1 MDRTGLFVSAALG
14 IAVLVAAP
22 AVAQKIYDPGAS
34 DTEIKIGQTK
44 PYSGPASAYATV
56 GRAEAAYFRM
66 VNEQGGVN
74 GRKIQL
80 TSYDDG
86 YNPAKTVEQVRKLVE
101 SDGVLLIF
109 EITGTPTN
117 AAVQKYLND
126 KHIPQLFMGSGA
138 SRFIDPQ
145 NFPWSIAG
153 LLSYRAE
160 GRIYGRFFLDN
171 YPNAK
176 IGALYQNDD
185 FGRDYLA
192 GLKEGLG
199 DKAATMI
206 VATAPYETSDPT
218 VDSQIAKLQSAGADL
233 LYDIAVAKFA
243 SQAIRKVAAL
253 GWKPIH
259 ILNGANIS
267 IGSVLAPA
275 GLENAKGIISVNYGK
290 DPGDRTWDDDPGMRK
305 WRAFMDKYYPDGD
318 KRNVANSFGYSA
330 AQLLVEVLTRCG
342 ANLTRENVMRQ
353 VTSLRD
359 VVLDLSLP
367 GVSINTSPTDYR
379 IWKQLRMM
387 RFDGEHWERFGPV
400 ITDEPRS

>member
-1 MDRTGLFVSAALG
+1 MGRTSLFVSAALG

-22 AVAQKIYDPGAS
+22 AAAQKIYDPGAS
-34 DTEIKIGQTK
+34 DTEIKVGQTK

-56 GRAEAAYFRM
+56 GKAEAAYVRM

-80 TSYDDG
+80 ISYDDG

-126 KHIPQLFMGSGA
+126 KHIPQLFTGSGA

-153 LLSYRAE
+153 LLSYRTE
-160 GRIYGRFFLDN
+160 GRIYGRFILDN

-185 FGRDYLA
+185 FGRDYLV

-199 DKAATMI
+199 DRAATMI
-206 VATAPYETSDPT
+206 VATAPYETTEPT

-267 IGSVLAPA
+267 IGSVLGPA
-275 GLENAKGIISVNYGK
+275 GLENAKRIISVNYGK
-290 DPGDRTWDDDPGMRK
+290 DPGDPTWDDDPGMRR
-305 WRAFMDKYYPDGD
+305 WRAFMDKYYP
-318 KRNVANSFGYSA
+318 
-330 AQLLVEVLTRCG
+330 
-342 ANLTRENVMRQ
+342 
-353 VTSLRD
+353 
-359 VVLDLSLP
+359 
-367 GVSINTSPTDYR
+367 
-379 IWKQLRMM
+379 
-387 RFDGEHWERFGPV
+387 
-400 ITDEPRS
+400 